1 MTMGPLSKPKPNSP
15 YRDLDLGQLVDL
27 KRRKRMDAVDA
38 YSPAIRAL
46 IHEYGLT
53 VVKAIYELGVTKPSQ
68 IRHIVETVLNEF
80 SPTRG
85 SYSCQGLRP
94 QIDR

>member
-1 MTMGPLSKPKPNSP
+1 MEKTIKANSP
-15 YRDLDLGQLVDL
+15 YRDLDLQAVVDL
-27 KRRKRMDAVDA
+27 KRRNRMAMIDA
-38 YSPAIRAL
+38 YSPAIREL

-53 VVKAIYELGVTKPSQ
+53 VVKTIHELGVTKPTQ

-85 SYSCQGLRP
+85 SYSIQGIRSE
-94 QIDR
+94 IDR